1 MTLLMALYGFGEYH
15 DRFILLFFFLML
27 SPLAQT
33 MPTLMAKNLAM
44 CQDLKLKRNNEKCNI
59 ASKFK

>member
-15 DRFILLFFFLML
+15 DRLSCCFF
-27 SPLAQT
+27 SKCCPLAQT
-33 MPTLMAKNLAM
+33 MPTLMARNVAM

>member
-1 MTLLMALYGFGEYH
+1 MALESTMIVY
-15 DRFILLFFFLML
+15 LAVFF
-27 SPLAQT
+27 SKRCPLAQT
-33 MPTLMAKNLAM
+33 MPTLMAKNVAM

>member
-15 DRFILLFFFLML
+15 DRFVFLFFFSECYL
-27 SPLAQT
+27 LAQT
-33 MPTLMAKNLAM
+33 MPTLMAKNVAM
-44 CQDLKLKRNNEKCNI
+44 CQDIKLKRNNEKCNI

>member
-1 MTLLMALYGFGEYH
+1 MIVYLAV
-15 DRFILLFFFLML
+15 FF
-27 SPLAQT
+27 SKRCPLAQT
-33 MPTLMAKNLAM
+33 MPTLMAKNVAM